1 METISILGCGWLGT
15 PLAYRLLQEGF
26 KVKGSTTHTEKLPS
40 LREMGIQPFLI
51 RLDPQL
57 SGQQAAAFLEADV
70 LIINIPP
77 QVQKWGP
84 QHHPQQ
90 IASLLEAIGRQERLR
105 VLYISSTSVYP
116 AEGENL
122 TEAAALPEAPGANK
136 VLLEAELLLSKA
148 LGGQLTILRCGGLM
162 GYDRISGKWS
172 QGAEVANTPVNYLH
186 RDDAVEIILQIIKQE
201 KWGQT
206 YNAVAPEHPSRA
218 SLYQKNAAMFGWTPA
233 RIVAT
238 DRHKT
243 ISPAK
248 LLQELGYQF
257 IHPDPLA
264 FPYTVK

>member
-15 PLAYRLLQEGF
+15 PLAYRLLQEGYN
-26 KVKGSTTHTEKLPS
+26 VKGSTTHVEKLPS
-40 LREMGIQPFLI
+40 LQDIGIKPYLI

-77 QVQKWGP
+77 LVQKWGP

-90 IASLLEAIGRQERLR
+90 IASLLETIGKQERLR

-116 AEGENL
+116 NKGEDL
-122 TEAAALPEAPGANK
+122 TETAADAEAPGANR
-136 VLLEAELLLSKA
+136 VLLEAELLLSTA
-148 LGGQLTILRCGGLM
+148 LAGRLSILRCGGLM
-162 GYDRISGKWS
+162 GYNRISGKWS
-172 QGAEVANTPVNYLH
+172 QGAEVAHTPVNYLH

-218 SLYQKNAAMFGWTPA
+218 DIYQKNADLFGWAPA
-233 RIVAT
+233 KIVAT
-238 DRHKT
+238 DQHKT

-248 LLQELGYQF
+248 LQQELAYKF

-264 FPYTVK
+264 FPYTVA